1 MTDNNDALCV
11 AQQKCCCWQSPG
23 THRKAWGGNWAFLG
37 GKPAW
42 CFLTWEAQSTPSLQG
57 SPLAPGTRSPCASWR
72 TQLLS
77 DGPLWSLCTTENEA
91 QNFCVFFLREFIER
105 AQCGYIYLE
114 AVKHGNVD
122 LHQSLVFPEG
132 GSLSGVQ
139 AHLVCNLLGSKHENV
154 EYNIICVIYL
164 SSKPKPQFFFNWA
177 LDKSLYV
184 LAGCYLQYVIAGRV
198 TEVPHADLRAHV
210 PATEGTGGELQAAD
224 LQHHVWDSWEGV
236 PFQSQLFKPL
246 IPWERYRRKSLTW

>member
-11 AQQKCCCWQSPG
+11 AQQMCCCWQSPG

-42 CFLTWEAQSTPSLQG
+42 CFLTWEAQSTPSLRG

-77 DGPLWSLCTTENEA
+77 GGPLWSLCTTENEA
-91 QNFCVFFLREFIER
+91 QNFCVIFLREFIER

-164 SSKPKPQFFFNWA
+164 SSKPKFIFNRA

-184 LAGCYLQYVIAGRV
+184 LGWMLPPVCYSGTCHRSPSRRSPCPCTSRWRDRRWTPSRRSPASCLRQLGGR
-198 TEVPHADLRAHV
+198 TISEPGL
-210 PATEGTGGELQAAD
+210 
-224 LQHHVWDSWEGV
+224 
-236 PFQSQLFKPL
+236 
-246 IPWERYRRKSLTW
+246 